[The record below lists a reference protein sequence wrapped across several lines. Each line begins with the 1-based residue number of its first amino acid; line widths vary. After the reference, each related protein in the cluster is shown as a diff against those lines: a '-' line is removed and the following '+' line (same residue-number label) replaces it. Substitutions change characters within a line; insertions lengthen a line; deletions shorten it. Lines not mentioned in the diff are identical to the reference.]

1 MRKIILA
8 AAIATSAL
16 GLAACSETTESE
28 AGETVDAMVA
38 GAEEAGE
45 DVANTTEAAVEDV
58 EAAADEAADN
68 AVKTADE
75 IGNDALDVVNDA
87 EEAGAE

>member
-16 GLAACSETTESE
+16 GLAACSETAETETDE
-28 AGETVDAMVA
+28 NVNAMTEQADA
-38 GAEEAGE
+38 AGE
-45 DVANTTEAAVEDV
+45 DIENTTEAAATDV

-75 IGNDALDVVNDA
+75 IGDDALDVVGAA